1 LSLGS
6 AQSCSN
12 HFSRE
17 QGVNFLVITNGLFR
31 EARLA
36 TKQTIEKLPHDKQL
50 DLLIGAVIDYA
61 LYLIST
67 EGRIVSWNAG
77 ARRLKGYE
85 EEEIIGREFAEFFTL
100 EDRQRGLPQLALA
113 TAAKTGRFESE
124 GWRVRKDGSRFW
136 ALAVVDAIRDENDQL
151 LGFVKITRDIT
162 ERREA
167 QQQLLE
173 SESHFRQ
180 LLNGVVDYAIFH
192 LDPHGVIRT
201 WNTGAQRIKGYSAD
215 EIIGSHLSR
224 LYTEEDRVA
233 GAAQQALETAA
244 REGKYE
250 AEGWRVRKDGTLFWA
265 SVVLDAMRNDEG
277 ELIGFA
283 KITRDSTERMKAQR
297 KLTELQEQLAA
308 SQKMDAIGQLTGG
321 IAHDFNNLLMV
332 VLGNLETLQRG
343 AQQGNNPN
351 LLRAARNAMRGAQRA
366 ASLTQ
371 RLLAFSRRQALDPK
385 PTDVN
390 KFLVGSV
397 EFLNRSLGETVE
409 IETAGAA
416 GLWTVEVDSDQLEL
430 ALLNLAINARDAMP
444 DGGKLTIEAANAFLD
459 REYCRANPEVSPGQY
474 TMLSITD
481 TGIGMPTEVLNR
493 AFEPFFTTKELGHGS
508 GLGLSQVYG
517 FVKQSGGHIRI
528 YSELGQGTTVKIYLP
543 RFIGVGNDEQNLED
557 ELAAQGEEGE
567 TVLIVEDDED
577 VRAYLTEA
585 VRSLGYRVT
594 TAANATVA
602 LDILSNKDRRFDLML
617 TDVVMPGMNG
627 RQLGA
632 AAAKLRPNL
641 RIIYMTGYPR
651 NAVTHQGRLEEGL
664 EVLQKPITQSLL
676 ASRLRDSLDKLH

>member
-1 LSLGS
+1 
-6 AQSCSN
+6 
-12 HFSRE
+12 
-17 QGVNFLVITNGLFR
+17 VYV
-31 EARLA
+31 A
-36 TKQTIEKLPHDKQL
+36 TKPTIEKLPHDKQL
-50 DLLIGAVIDYA
+50 ELLLGAVIDYA
-61 LYLIST
+61 LYLISP

-85 EEEIIGREFAEFFTL
+85 EEEIIGREFAEFFTP

-151 LGFVKITRDIT
+151 LGFVKMTRDIT
-162 ERREA
+162 ERRQA
-167 QQQLLE
+167 QQRLLE
-173 SESHFRQ
+173 SESRFSQ

-192 LDPHGVIRT
+192 LDPHGVITT

-233 GAAQQALETAA
+233 GAPQTALETAA

-265 SVVLDAMRNDEG
+265 SVVLDAIRNDDG

-283 KITRDSTERMKAQR
+283 KITRDSTERMKARR

-332 VLGNLETLQRG
+332 VLGNLETVQRG
-343 AQQGNNPN
+343 TQQSNNPN

-371 RLLAFSRRQALDPK
+371 RLLAFSRPQTLDPK

-390 KFLVGSV
+390 KFLVSSV

-416 GLWTVEVDSDQLEL
+416 GLWTVEIDSDQLEL

-481 TGIGMPTEVLNR
+481 TGIGMPTDVLNR
-493 AFEPFFTTKELGHGS
+493 AIEPFFTTKELGQGS

-543 RFIGVGNDEQNLED
+543 RFIGAGNDERNLED
-557 ELAAQGEEGE
+557 ELAAQGEDGE
-567 TVLIVEDDED
+567 TVLIVEDDEE
-577 VRAYLTEA
+577 VRTYLSEA
-585 VRSLGYRVT
+585 VRALGYRVA
-594 TAANATVA
+594 TAANATIA
-602 LDILSNKDRRFDLML
+602 LDILSNKDRRLDLML

-632 AAAKLRPNL
+632 AAAKLRPDL

>member
-100 EDRQRGLPQLALA
+100 EDRQRGLPKLALA